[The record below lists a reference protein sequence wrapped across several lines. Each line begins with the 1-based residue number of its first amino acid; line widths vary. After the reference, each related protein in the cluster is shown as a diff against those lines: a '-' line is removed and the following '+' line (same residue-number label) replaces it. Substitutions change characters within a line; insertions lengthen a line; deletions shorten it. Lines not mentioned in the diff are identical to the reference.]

1 LFFFT
6 GFIELNHL
14 KSPVTTD
21 FIIVFFIVHPALAV
35 ISLRQFLWL
44 INGKQ
49 ELIME
54 NGNLTLKKRG
64 TFFTTDKVYS
74 FKSIKNLRK
83 AVDEDQLSPVEKVVF
98 TLSIFQKIFYRQV
111 LGEVLFDYQYDTI
124 RVFNDLTNDEKEK
137 LIKAILVWQEI
148 NKNQF

>member
-1 LFFFT
+1 
-6 GFIELNHL
+6 
-14 KSPVTTD
+14 
-21 FIIVFFIVHPALAV
+21 
-35 ISLRQFLWL
+35 
-44 INGKQ
+44 
-49 ELIME
+49 ME